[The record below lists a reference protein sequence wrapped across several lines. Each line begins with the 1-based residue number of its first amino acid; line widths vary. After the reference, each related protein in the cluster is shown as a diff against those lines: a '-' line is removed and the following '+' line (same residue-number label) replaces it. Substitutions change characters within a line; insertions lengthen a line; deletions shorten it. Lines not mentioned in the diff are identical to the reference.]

1 MKGIY
6 YNADLFTPTV
16 VLRLR
21 LARRGKVKINK
32 CGATGLVAKMGLG
45 EFSFR
50 VNGSFLIIAFK
61 SNFFG

>member
-1 MKGIY
+1 MEGIH
-6 YNADLFTPTV
+6 YNAELFTSRV

-32 CGATGLVAKMGLG
+32 CGASGLVAKMGLG

-50 VNGSFLIIAFK
+50 VKKSYAVLAF
-61 SNFFG
+61 